1 MCEHVDIESYR
12 DRELFSMITE
22 TIKPLTYPF
31 VLAPL
36 PFAYD
41 ALEPYIDAATMRIHH
56 DKHHQAYIT
65 SLNAAIKPH
74 PELHDFSIEELLLE
88 RHSELPITIRQTVH
102 DQGGGHLH
110 HQLFWKILK
119 PGVAGAKPTGALAQ
133 AIDRDFGSF
142 DAFKAKFVETGAKHF
157 ASGWVFLVV
166 NPADGGLKVLS
177 RPDHDSALLEKNTA
191 LLINDLWEHA
201 YYLKY
206 QSSRVDYLKAFWN
219 VVNWEYAGQRLESVL
234 AGKVRPG
241 PATKTI

>member
-1 MCEHVDIESYR
+1 MIIE
-12 DRELFSMITE
+12 TG
-22 TIKPLTYPF
+22 KPLTYPF

-65 SLNAAIKPH
+65 SLNAALKGY
-74 PELHDFSIEELLLE
+74 PELHDLSIEELLLE

-119 PGVAGAKPTGALAQ
+119 PGVAGTNPPAGALAQ
-133 AIDRDFGSF
+133 AIDRDFSSF
-142 DAFKAKFVETGAKHF
+142 DALKARFVETGAKHF
-157 ASGWVFLVV
+157 ASGWVFLGV
-166 NPADGGLKVLS
+166 NPADGKLEVLS
-177 RPDHDSALLEKNTA
+177 RPNHDSVLPEKMTA

-219 VVNWEYAGQRLESVL
+219 VVNWEYAGQRLENVL
-234 AGKVRPG
+234 DGRVRPG
-241 PATKTI
+241 PATKKFSHSVR